1 MAEFLGDDRGGGV
14 GVEEA
19 VADDLPDNLRGADV
33 VGFGSGFA
41 AEEGRGPLITKELE
55 QLKIALFADSVLL
68 GGGDGAESF
77 ALALDEHEES

>member
-1 MAEFLGDDRGGGV
+1 LQAVLLDDAFHAAGADGEVGLAEFLGDDRGGGV

-41 AEEGRGPLITKELE
+41 AEEGRGPLITKE
-55 QLKIALFADSVLL
+55 F
-68 GGGDGAESF
+68 
-77 ALALDEHEES
+77 